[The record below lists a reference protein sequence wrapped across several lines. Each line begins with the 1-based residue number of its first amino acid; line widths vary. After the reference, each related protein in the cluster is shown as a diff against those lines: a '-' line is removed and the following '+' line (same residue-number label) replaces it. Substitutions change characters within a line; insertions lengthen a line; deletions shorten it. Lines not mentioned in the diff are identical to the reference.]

1 MDARSGDLYRD
12 GAAIRLQE
20 QPLQTLLVLIE
31 HAGHIVT
38 HDHLRQRLWQN
49 DASIDVD
56 HGLRPILKRLRDALN
71 DPADNPI
78 FIETLPHRGY
88 RFLAPVEAVATL
100 DDAPDAP
107 LVSSAQTVTDE
118 PNRRSHDAPLL
129 GHNRT
134 RAVISFLAG
143 EPSARQFLGWP
154 SSSVN

>member
-71 DPADNPI
+71 DPADNPV

-88 RFLAPVEAVATL
+88 RFLVPVEAVAAV
-100 DDAPDAP
+100 DGAVERRWFRARRRC
-107 LVSSAQTVTDE
+107 QTNRTDE
-118 PNRRSHDAPLL
+118 GTMRHCLDTIARAP
-129 GHNRT
+129 
-134 RAVISFLAG
+134 
-143 EPSARQFLGWP
+143 
-154 SSSVN
+154 